1 MKKFSAILLFTIYA
15 LTTLGIGIRQFY
27 CCGKLKSTS
36 ITLVQEA
43 KEKCSNKGGMKDCCK
58 TQFKSIKAKDSHVG
72 TDGLLLPAKPLGDYV
87 VHTSQYQLHTPT
99 CNAVV
104 ITNASHAPPPKLHGV
119 AAYIFNCT
127 YLI

>member
-1 MKKFSAILLFTIYA
+1 MKKFAAILLFTIYA

-72 TDGLLLPAKPLGDYV
+72 TDGLLLLAKPLSDCP
-87 VHTSQYQLHTPT
+87 VHTSLFDVHTPAS
-99 CNAVV
+99 NEIVV
-104 ITNASHAPPPKLHGV
+104 THSSHAPPPKLHGV
-119 AAYIFNCT
+119 PVYIFYCT